1 MKRAKEVALEG
12 MEKFGSS
19 VWTELMESPSGV
31 NVRISP
37 DSKSGNPRKGWVSI
51 EGVNNGE

>member
-1 MKRAKEVALEG
+1 MKKTKEEV
-12 MEKFGSS
+12 MEMLGNS

-31 NVRISP
+31 NVRVSP
-37 DSKSGNPRKGWVSI
+37 DSKSGDPRKGWVSI